1 MDLGIQGRKAAVA
14 AASTGLGF
22 GCAKALI
29 EDGVQV
35 AICSRSEERI
45 AAAAERLGPGAVPIT
60 ADVSTEDGARS
71 FIEQAT
77 AKLGAV
83 DILVA
88 NAGGPPPGT
97 PATTSIDGYRE
108 ALDLNLLSTIVMCQT
123 ALPGMRER
131 GWGRIVAIT
140 SIGARQPIG
149 NLAASSVARAGVS
162 SFLKTLSAEVARD
175 GVTVNSAQPGI
186 HATDRIKSLGNT
198 NAVAQRVPT
207 GTLGTAEDF
216 GKAVAFLCSEPAKFI
231 TGSSILLDG
240 GAYQGL
246 I

>member
-1 MDLGIQGRKAAVA
+1 MDLGIQGKKAAVA

-22 GCAKALI
+22 GCARALL
-29 EDGVQV
+29 EDGAEV

-45 AAAAERLGPGAVPIT
+45 REAAAELGAGAVPIV
-60 ADVSTEDGARS
+60 ADMSTEEGARS

-77 AKLGAV
+77 EKLGQV

-88 NAGGPPPGT
+88 NAGGPPPGS

-108 ALDLNLLSTIVMCQT
+108 AIDLNLLSTIVMCQA

-198 NAVAQRVPT
+198 DVVAQRVPT

-231 TGSSILLDG
+231 TGTSVLLDG